1 QLLQR
6 ESSAR
11 AAAEPHTEPDKS
23 YISVFKR
30 RQPLTFSPNRQYVLA
45 VVFPLQKQDSC
56 ETVLADDGSSRAS
69 STAHANRREIRNYYT
84 YSPVHWTSSTV
95 TTFEPFSF
103 DERDAARKVE
113 RERRLQEIRQMQERQ
128 WHSTFKAHP
137 IRRYKPLVQLCGQS
151 QTHSQ
156 ESK

>member
-6 ESSAR
+6 GSSAR
-11 AAAEPHTEPDKS
+11 AAAEPQTDKR

-69 STAHANRREIRNYYT
+69 SPAHANNRREIRYDYT

-103 DERDAARKVE
+103 DGRDAARKVE
-113 RERRLQEIRQMQERQ
+113 REKRLQEIRQMQEQQ
-128 WHSTFKAHP
+128 WRSTFKAHP
-137 IRRYKPLVQLCGQS
+137 IRRYKPLVQLCGQ
-151 QTHSQ
+151 THSQ